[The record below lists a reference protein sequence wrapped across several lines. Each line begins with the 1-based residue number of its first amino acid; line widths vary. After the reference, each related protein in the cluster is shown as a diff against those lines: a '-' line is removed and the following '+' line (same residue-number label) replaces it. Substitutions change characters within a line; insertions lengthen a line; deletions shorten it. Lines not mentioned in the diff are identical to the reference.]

1 MLDIFNNDA
10 FGAVQLTEAINERPF
25 VPSFLRDMG
34 LFNAYGVR
42 TTSVALE
49 QKGTSINLVSTTP
62 RGAPPSE
69 RTRDQRT
76 LRHLAVPHLAREA
89 TVYADQV
96 QGVRS
101 FGSENTLETVQGVV
115 MEEVGLV
122 GSEIDLTEEN
132 LMLGAI
138 QGKLVDA
145 DGTTVISDF
154 FTELGV
160 SEPAAV
166 NFALG
171 TTTTKVRSK
180 CTEIIRTMAKAM
192 KAGGLQFRVMGLASD
207 GFFDSLINHSDVKAA
222 YERWQSGAALRQD
235 YTYQSFPFAGID
247 FYNYRGSDDG
257 AVAIPA
263 GECRFFAIGVPNL
276 FRVAYAPADRTMT
289 VNTVGLPRYVLPNME
304 DTGNGRYQKFEVQAN
319 PLPYCTRPQTLLKG
333 TAS

>member
-1 MLDIFNNDA
+1 MA
-10 FGAVQLTEAINERPF
+10 FAP
-25 VPSFLRDMG
+25 
-34 LFNAYGVR
+34 
-42 TTSVALE
+42 TSVALE
-49 QKGTSINLVSTTP
+49 VKGRASNWWRP
-62 RGAPPSE
+62 RRAAPLPRQ
-69 RTRDQRT
+69 RTRDQRS
-76 LRHLAVPHLAREA
+76 LRHLAVPHLASEA

-96 QGVRS
+96 QGVRA
-101 FGSENTLETVQGVV
+101 FGSESELETVQGVV
-115 MEEVGLV
+115 MEEVGLI
-122 GSEIDLTEEN
+122 GTEIDLTEEN

-138 QGKLVDA
+138 QGKLIDD
-145 DGTTVISDF
+145 DGSTVITDF

-171 TTTTKVRSK
+171 TSGTKVRSK
-180 CTEIIRTMAKAM
+180 CTEVIRSMATAM
-192 KAGGLQFRVMGLASD
+192 QAGGLQFRVMGLASD
-207 GFFDSLINHSDVKAA
+207 SFFDSLINHSDVKTA

-257 AVAIPA
+257 AVAIPD
-263 GECRFFAIGVPNL
+263 GECRFFAVGVPNL